1 MYERLEISIRSNL
14 FSTFDQMINIFMK
27 NRTYLKSIYDDI
39 KALGIIDTPYD
50 FSRLCG
56 RTPAWYSCIKSRDL
70 PLTADA
76 ALTLSIS
83 LRIKA
88 EHVCEQ
94 EQQRKIIALSDD
106 LLSRT
111 YSDIQTQQKNL
122 LGCDF

>member
-1 MYERLEISIRSNL
+1 
-14 FSTFDQMINIFMK
+14 MINIFMK
-27 NRTYLKSIYDDI
+27 NKTYLTSIYDDI

-56 RTPAWYSCIKSRDL
+56 RTPAWYSCIKARDL

-88 EHVCEQ
+88 EQAEAEQ
-94 EQQRKIIALSDD
+94 HRKIIEFSD
-106 LLSRT
+106 LLLART
-111 YSDIQTQQKNL
+111 YSEIHAQQKNL
-122 LGCDF
+122 LDCEL